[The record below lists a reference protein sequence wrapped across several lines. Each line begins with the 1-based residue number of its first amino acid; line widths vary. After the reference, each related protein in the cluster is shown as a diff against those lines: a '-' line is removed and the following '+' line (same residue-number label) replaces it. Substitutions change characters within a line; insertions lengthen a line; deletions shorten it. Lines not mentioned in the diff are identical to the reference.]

1 MEVLYQML
9 KHHEIVSLA
18 ETSLVQFSSVQF
30 FYFHTMIKI
39 FKRHLK
45 MALTICQNV

>member
-9 KHHEIVSLA
+9 EHHEIVSLA
-18 ETSLVQFSSVQF
+18 ETSL
-30 FYFHTMIKI
+30 
-39 FKRHLK
+39 K